1 MPKLFRLASQHDY
14 SFIPELNLWEL
25 SFDKRP
31 LKGVRCNDPVDG
43 AFDYNQARLKFF
55 IALDKGIKQSQ
66 KFNFDDILVWAA
78 TKGTALQCNYVM
90 QLLLSKNIGDYKRVA
105 LDFSKSDR
113 VNYPYHLDIAVFFTG
128 FQSRMTTNHELI
140 ELVKDKC
147 NNEQQS

>member
-1 MPKLFRLASQHDY
+1 MPKLFRLASQQDY
-14 SFIPELNLWEL
+14 SFIPEINLWEL
-25 SFDKRP
+25 NFDKRP

-55 IALDKGIKQSQ
+55 IALDKGVKQSQ
-66 KFNFDDILVWAA
+66 KFDFDDILVWAA

-90 QLLLSKNIGDYKRVA
+90 QLLLAKNIGEYKKFA
-105 LDFSKSDR
+105 LELSKCDR
-113 VNYPYHLDIAVFFTG
+113 SNYPYQLDIAVFFTG
-128 FQSRMTTNHELI
+128 FQSRLTTNHELI